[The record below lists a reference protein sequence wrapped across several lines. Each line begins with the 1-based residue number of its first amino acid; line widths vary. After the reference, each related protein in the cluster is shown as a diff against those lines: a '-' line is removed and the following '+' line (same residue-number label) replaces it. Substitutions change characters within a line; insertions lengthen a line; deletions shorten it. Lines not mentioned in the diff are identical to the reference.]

1 VISFSSNNKWE
12 TGHATDTYKTGPV
25 FPTTATAD
33 GKKVYT
39 LYAYLHIRAMGGI
52 QNTFTIQEVPFKKAN
67 AF

>member
-1 VISFSSNNKWE
+1 MISFSSQNKWE
-12 TGHATDTYKTGPV
+12 SVQVTDTYKTGPV

-39 LYAYLHIRAMGGI
+39 LYAYLHIRGMGGI
-52 QNTFTIQEVPFKKAN
+52 QNTFTIQELPFKNAN